1 MGPVAP
7 FDAAALVLLVGGAIV
22 ISSWSENFGDP
33 SDKGSLGET
42 LQKAAKAI
50 YADPKITLLGIM
62 QSLFEGSMY
71 TFVFL
76 VRAFAIQFMNICDTQ
91 CHFLPGTVCC
101 KRARRRHNQF
111 GLLFCLLEMRTPEC
125 ASCDLAD
132 AEHCRCFRLF
142 AWF

>member
-76 VRAFAIQFMNICDTQ
+76 VRS
-91 CHFLPGTVCC
+91 L
-101 KRARRRHNQF
+101 RYSSS
-111 GLLFCLLEMRTPEC
+111 CL
-125 ASCDLAD
+125 
-132 AEHCRCFRLF
+132 
-142 AWF
+142 